1 MILVDTTIWS
11 KAYRRKKID
20 SKDQHTIKLLRDIL
34 EMEEEVLIGP
44 VRQELLS
51 GLSGRNIF
59 NDLVTKLDG
68 FNNYEVQLADHD
80 LAATYFNVC
89 MNNGIQGS
97 QTDYL
102 ICAVAYRY
110 NMEIFTEDRDFIN
123 YKKYL
128 PVKLYKTKNNKD
140 KL

>member
-1 MILVDTTIWS
+1 MIVVDTTIWS
-11 KAYRRKKID
+11 KAYRRKRIAGE
-20 SKDQHTIKLLRDIL
+20 DQSIVKKFCAIL
-34 EMEEEVLIGP
+34 DREEEILIGP

-51 GLSGRNIF
+51 GISNKDVF
-59 NDLVTKLDG
+59 NDLLTKLDG

-80 LAATYFNVC
+80 LAAEYFNIC
-89 MNNGIQGS
+89 LSRGIQGS

-110 NMEIFTEDRDFIN
+110 DSQIFTEDNDFNN

-128 PVKLYKTKNNKD
+128 PIKLHKM
-140 KL
+140 

>member
-11 KAYRRKKID
+11 KAYRRKK
-20 SKDQHTIKLLRDIL
+20 SVNEDQIIVKELYTILDQ
-34 EMEEEVLIGP
+34 EAEVLIGP

-51 GLSGRNIF
+51 GISNKNVF
-59 NDLVTKLDG
+59 NDLMIKLNG

-80 LAATYFNVC
+80 LAADYFTVC
-89 MNNGIQGS
+89 LTKGIQGS

-110 NMEIFTEDRDFIN
+110 NLKIFTEDNDFDN

-128 PVKLYKTKNNKD
+128 PIKLHKIRN
-140 KL
+140 